1 MGSKKGSTAR
11 VGKLRE
17 NVGEGRAH
25 ERGGSLKSYMQTKC
39 SGPIHH
45 PPTSNLQPPT
55 LQAGSPACCSL
66 SVPWLTSRARLPSP
80 QVPQVPSH
88 GLPNSSSSTLDF
100 VPGPDSLRS
109 PPARRPAQPR
119 ASQKAAQSGLSSC
132 VPGRAGGAALGH
144 HATTRPGP
152 CWTANSFR
160 TTSRV
165 VMLDAAN
172 PITGLSLAHP
182 SASLSP
188 GGAAAAAQQRP
199 VQMKDAGGIGF
210 ARGMWLWRASIYVG

>member
-25 ERGGSLKSYMQTKC
+25 ERGGSLKSYMQSKC

-45 PPTSNLQPPT
+45 PLSNLQPPT
-55 LQAGSPACCSL
+55 LQGR
-66 SVPWLTSRARLPSP
+66 VPRCTVVCPLVDVQGKAPKS

-88 GLPNSSSSTLDF
+88 GFPNSSSSLSTSYR
-100 VPGPDSLRS
+100 VPILSGHPQ
-109 PPARRPAQPR
+109 PAAPAQPR

-160 TTSRV
+160 TSRV
-165 VMLDAAN
+165 TMLDAAMLDAAN

-188 GGAAAAAQQRP
+188 GGAAAAQ
-199 VQMKDAGGIGF
+199 
-210 ARGMWLWRASIYVG
+210 